1 MMAKLIIIAAIGNNK
16 ELGYKNNLIWHL
28 KNDLKYF
35 KEQTMGHKIVMGY
48 NTFASFPKLLPGR
61 EHIVL
66 THRDL
71 QIEGVIRF
79 GNYEDLINYLHS
91 LDEDVY
97 IIGGASIYKLFIN
110 DVEELLLTEIDAEFR
125 EADAYFPE
133 FDKEKFDKDI
143 VGINEE
149 EGISYKFARYLKK

>member
-1 MMAKLIIIAAIGNNK
+1 MSKLIMIAAVGNNN
-16 ELGYKNNLIWHL
+16 ELGYKNNLIWRL

-35 KEQTMGHKIVMGY
+35 KDNTMNHKIVMGY
-48 NTFASFPKLLPGR
+48 NTFVSFPKLLPGR

-71 QIEGVIRF
+71 QIEGVMRF
-79 GNYEDLINYLHS
+79 SSYEELIQYLQT
-91 LDEDVY
+91 LEEDVF

-110 DVEELLLTEIDAEFR
+110 DVDEMLLTEINAEFR

-133 FDKEKFDKDI
+133 FNKNDFDKDVI
-143 VGINEE
+143 GINEE
-149 EGISYKFARYLKK
+149 NGINYQFARYRRKK